1 MITHG
6 GFNSVKECIF
16 FDVPMIVFPVIRDH
30 PAIAARVVYHGLGI
44 TGDIRETSVDQIHNF
59 IDRIL
64 EDTTFKARVAAMGKI
79 FRENEAASP
88 SVPVIEKALPSLAL
102 HR

>member
-16 FDVPMIVFPVIRDH
+16 FDVPLIVFPVIRDH

-64 EDTTFKARVAAMGKI
+64 EDSTFKARVAAMGKI